1 MLQHRPREV
10 ISVVPDVTP
19 PGIGSSSIRS
29 GAPIADPTP
38 AAEGVS
44 GQYSDG

>member
-10 ISVVPDVTP
+10 ISVMPDVTP
-19 PGIGSSSIRS
+19 HGIESGSIRS
-29 GAPIADPTP
+29 GPIDDPTP

-44 GQYSDG
+44 GQYPDG